1 MIKRIVIFGK
11 MDLAMRKTFNKTLYR
26 YTLVI
31 SISLFCALIFLQI
44 RESKLGSSYLGSE
57 NQILDNIYQGLTG
70 SPLLSSILMA
80 ILGFFIVSNLIF
92 SLFEK
97 QIIPVFGFREIDT
110 REELCTKSQSHINN
124 GLASS
129 QVEQNLPLNSSLS
142 IFDAVI
148 KCELSRLE
156 DEVSRLKVNATSI
169 AQTNQVIDSL
179 MVRINTI
186 IVDTQKNIDNFHV
199 NVPAAQTL
207 LKELDLLSIKAD
219 TLTKAIAASIDKLL
233 IETDI
238 RTDKVNDIISHVLLV
253 PKEGQIPEINDYLT
267 DFDLASKLTNE
278 LALDQ
283 AEIAQDVKL
292 KLNELSDIAKETN
305 LKSQCIVNSMRDI
318 SNTKQEHEIKATNL
332 DDH

>member
-11 MDLAMRKTFNKTLYR
+11 MDLAMRKIFNKTLHR

-31 SISLFCALIFLQI
+31 SITLFCALIFLQI
-44 RESKLGSSYLGSE
+44 RESRLGASYLGSD
-57 NQILDNIYQGLTG
+57 NLFLDNIYQGLTS

-97 QIIPVFGFREIDT
+97 QIIPVFGFKDVDT
-110 REELCTKSQSHINN
+110 RDGSSTNSQSQTHN
-124 GLASS
+124 GFTSG
-129 QVEQNLPLNSSLS
+129 QFETNLPLNSSLS

-156 DEVSRLKVNATSI
+156 DEVSRLKVNATAI

-179 MVRINTI
+179 MVRINSI
-186 IVDTQKNIDNFHV
+186 IVDTQKNIDNFHD

-219 TLTKAIAASIDKLL
+219 TLTKVIAASIDKLL

-238 RTDKVNDIISHVLLV
+238 RTDKVNGIISHVLLV

-267 DFDLASKLTNE
+267 DFDTASKLTNE

-318 SNTKQEHEIKATNL
+318 SNTKQEHETKATNL